1 MRVALVNLGG
11 NQGKTTLAV
20 NLFAPRMPE
29 AKILAVETIN
39 AAGGDLGAAV
49 EQLKGEQFAR
59 IYAELASA
67 DDLILDV
74 GASNI
79 EDFLVGLSRFE
90 DGHDE
95 IDLFVVPCTSDTKER
110 TEAIKTAHMLSALGV
125 PAEKIQFVFN
135 RVVGAVET
143 EFADV
148 LNYAKKS
155 GAALANPACVV
166 PESELFAL
174 LSDRKM
180 NIVQALADT
189 TDYKAELKAATR
201 NDEKKAWRRAMDML
215 AITKQSKSMDRQ
227 LQHVFELLT
236 SPVGA

>member
-20 NLFAPRMPE
+20 NLFAPRMPG

-49 EQLKGEQFAR
+49 EQLKGGQFAR

-79 EDFLVGLSRFE
+79 EAFLVGLSSFE

-95 IDLFVVPCTSDTKER
+95 IDLFVIPCTSDTKER

-135 RVVGAVET
+135 RVVDSVES

-148 LNYAKKS
+148 LNFVKKT
-155 GAALANPACVV
+155 GMALANPECVI
-166 PESELFAL
+166 PESELFGL

-189 TDYKAELKAATR
+189 TDYKAQLRAAIHG
-201 NDEKKAWRRAMDML
+201 DKAWLRAQDMF
-215 AITKQSKSMDRQ
+215 AITKRSKSMDRR
-227 LQHVFELLT
+227 LQHVYELLT
-236 SPVGA
+236 STVGA